1 MSKYLLYIIKVFH
14 VFSFQRYLKKISN
27 LLDKNLYKKFTL
39 LDIGAS
45 NGIHGR
51 WNIISTKINTILIE
65 PHKESAKK
73 LRLQGFDVIETVLH
87 SKDDKEIKFYNTRKP
102 TCSSVYKPNFNHLKN
117 FLDKDR
123 FEIVS
128 EDTFSTK
135 SLDSVITKYK
145 QPNFI
150 KIDTEG
156 SELNILKGSK
166 DTLSNVFGLE
176 VECAFYQLR
185 EDQPLFDEVRSYL
198 ESLDFIFVD
207 FVSMIKWEKDNFRLT
222 GGQPQIADILF
233 LKNEETIIK
242 KFHKNEI
249 SLDDLVNYFII
260 LITYERVDI
269 LKYVYKKTEISLKYI
284 EEIIEI
290 LEIKKNKLNKLEQFK
305 YHIENQLYKYK
316 LR

>member
-1 MSKYLLYIIKVFH
+1 MSNYLLYLIKVFYK
-14 VFSFQRYLKKISN
+14 FNFRRYLKKISN
-27 LLDKNLYKKFTL
+27 LLDKNLNKNFTL
-39 LDIGAS
+39 LDIGAA

-51 WNIISTKINTILIE
+51 WNVISNKINTILVE
-65 PHKESAKK
+65 PHKESAKN

-87 SKDDKEIKFYNTRKP
+87 SEDDKEIKFYNTRKP
-102 TCSSVYKPNFNHLKN
+102 MCSSFYKPNFNHLKK

-135 SLDSVITKYK
+135 SLDSVILKFT

-156 SELNILKGSK
+156 SELDILKGSK
-166 DTLSNVFGLE
+166 ETLSNVFGLE
-176 VECAFYQLR
+176 VECSFYQLR
-185 EDQPLFDEVRSYL
+185 EGQPLFEEVRSYL
-198 ESLDFIFVD
+198 ESLDFIFID
-207 FVSMIKWEKDNFRLT
+207 FVSMIKWEKDKFRLT
-222 GGQPQIADILF
+222 GGQPQITDVLF

-249 SLDDLVNYFII
+249 SLDDLVSYFVI

-269 LKYVYKKTEISLKYI
+269 LKYIYKKTEVSLKYI

-290 LEIKKNKLNKLEQFK
+290 LEIKKNKLNKLEQFQ
-305 YHIENQLYKYK
+305 YHIENQVL
-316 LR
+316 